1 MKNLSDYTKAEISAI
16 IAKLEE
22 DCCMNGATLYCD
34 IILFDRLFDANYD
47 RIVYVNADDGTVD
60 DVQKEAKNPMMTHRP
75 KESKKSISTAAK
87 RDLNSFTC
95 MVVSDKRKTDQYF
108 TLKSFMDVFNGSIY
122 RFLYSN
128 YLVIF
133 GKTVASFK
141 EMTVEDNT
149 CIMLDTIVTCDD
161 DETILEHFKGLDFFI
176 KDEKSWTIAL
186 NAGSYITTRRNKL
199 PEYEINVERNYNDDI
214 PTDEVLEILSEKKPG
229 LVLFYGEPGGGKTSF
244 IKYLIKECDKDFI
257 IMDPSVITSCSDS
270 KLIDFLDEHKD
281 SVIVLEDCEKLLV
294 SRDTDGNATI
304 GTLLNL
310 TDGIIGDLMGV
321 KFICTF
327 NCSLSK
333 IDEALLRKGRLLLK
347 YEFGKLSEEKTKV
360 IYPAAEGPMFLADI
374 FNMEKND
381 FSEKKKK
388 IIGFGE

>member
-1 MKNLSDYTKAEISAI
+1 MKTATDYTKEEISSI

-34 IILFDRLFDANYD
+34 ILLFDRLFETRYS
-47 RIVYVNADDGTVD
+47 RIVYVNADEKTVD
-60 DVQKEAKNPMMTHRP
+60 NVRKRVFNAGFRP
-75 KESKKSISTAAK
+75 SGKKCDPSTI
-87 RDLNSFTC
+87 
-95 MVVSDKRKTDQYF
+95 MVVSNKRETGQFF
-108 TLKSFMDVFNGSIY
+108 TMKSFMETFGDNIY

-128 YLVIF
+128 YLVVF
-133 GKTVASFK
+133 GKTIASFK
-141 EMTVEDNT
+141 EMEVEEST

-161 DETILEHFKGLDFFI
+161 DETILKHFAGLDFFT
-176 KDEKSWTIAL
+176 KGDKSWTMAL
-186 NAGSYITTRRNKL
+186 SNGSYITTRRNKL
-199 PEYEINVERNYNDDI
+199 PDYEIDVEKNYNDDI
-214 PTDEVLEILSEKKPG
+214 PAAEVLEILSEKKPG
-229 LVLFYGEPGGGKTSF
+229 LILFYGEPGGGKTSF

-270 KLIDFLDEHKD
+270 KLIDFLDENKD

-347 YEFGKLSEEKTKV
+347 YEFGKLSEEKAKV